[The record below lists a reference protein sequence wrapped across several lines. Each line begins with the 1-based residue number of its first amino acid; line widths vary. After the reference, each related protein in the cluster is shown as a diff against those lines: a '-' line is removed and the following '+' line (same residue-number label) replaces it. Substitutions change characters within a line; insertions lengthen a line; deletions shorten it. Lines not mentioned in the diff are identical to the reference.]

1 MQEILIDSPADPTSA
16 TTHRSHP
23 CPQRLLPPDSAARSA
38 RNRRSTNAIRGS
50 CRADDGEPAS
60 PHTGIRLPCHQ
71 VLLSPTPALSSPL
84 LPASSSSSPLD
95 SESDDC
101 SSGMTT
107 LLRYRTYDKALA
119 CSSATPSPRRN
130 HSRCTS
136 APCACSA
143 SAYSGRPLCLGATVS
158 RQRHC
163 SCIHWTIFP
172 GASPAPVDITRPLL
186 FMAATGT
193 TRTPG

>member
-119 CSSATPSPRRN
+119 CSSATPFTTPQPQSMHLGSLRLQCQRIQWPPFVFGSDRLETEALLLHPLDHLPRCFARA
-130 HSRCTS
+130 R
-136 APCACSA
+136 
-143 SAYSGRPLCLGATVS
+143 
-158 RQRHC
+158 
-163 SCIHWTIFP
+163 
-172 GASPAPVDITRPLL
+172 
-186 FMAATGT
+186 
-193 TRTPG
+193 